1 MDQSNTMK
9 WVVVVVALV
18 VGGGIGY
25 YYGNVK
31 GIDKGVIQQ
40 KAVEEAR
47 KKEAEQEAAKAV
59 NPFNQAANPF
69 EKVPTNPFEGVKVN
83 PFK

>member
-1 MDQSNTMK
+1 MEQSNMMK
-9 WVVVVVALV
+9 WVAALVALV

-31 GIDKGVIQQ
+31 GVDAGIARE
-40 KAVEEAR
+40 KAAAEAR
-47 KKEAEQEAAKAV
+47 RKEAEQEAAKAV
-59 NPFNQAANPF
+59 NPFNQAGNPF
-69 EKVPTNPFEGVKVN
+69 EKVPTNPFEDVKVN

>member
-1 MDQSNTMK
+1 MMK
-9 WVVVVVALV
+9 WVVVAAALV

-31 GIDKGVIQQ
+31 GVAEGIAQE
-40 KAVEEAR
+40 KAAIEAR
-47 KKEAEQEAAKAV
+47 RKEAEQKAAQAV
-59 NPFNQAANPF
+59 NPFNQGANPF
-69 EKVPTNPFEGVKVN
+69 EKVQTNPFEDVKVN